1 VGSEIGIR
9 DRCIPTRTNGS
20 LIYDPAFVGYNENS
34 PTVEGLHSVVGNI
47 MSLDDTYSI
56 DLKSK

>member
-1 VGSEIGIR
+1 MRV
-9 DRCIPTRTNGS
+9 IPARTNGS